1 MVELP
6 YEKLT
11 IYECEDFYKFLIG
24 KLKTVDTSLSLDFK
38 NIQKIDMVT
47 IQLLLSLANTCKKT
61 DVELNLINFSRF
73 TYQKDLF
80 YQFFP
85 KKKNHW
91 LPVLF
96 QNDRRLQYI
105 RI

>member
-61 DVELNLINFSRF
+61 DVELNLINFSAELKH
-73 TYQKDLF
+73 TLTLCGCDKVL
-80 YQFFP
+80 
-85 KKKNHW
+85 KVKN
-91 LPVLF
+91 
-96 QNDRRLQYI
+96 D
-105 RI
+105 